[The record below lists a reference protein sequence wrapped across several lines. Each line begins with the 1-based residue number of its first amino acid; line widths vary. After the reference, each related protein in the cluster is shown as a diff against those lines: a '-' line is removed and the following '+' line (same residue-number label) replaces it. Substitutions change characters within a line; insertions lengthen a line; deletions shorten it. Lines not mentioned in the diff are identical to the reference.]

1 MRIGVAKEIKNNE
14 FRVGLTPAGAH
25 ALVEAGHEVF
35 VEKGAGL
42 GSFIEDSE
50 YEAVGAKIVADKKK
64 MFDDSEMIIKVKEPI
79 AEEYDLF
86 HEGQILYTYL
96 HLAAEPALTEALL
109 KHKVISIAY
118 ETVLGRDGRS
128 LPLLQPMSEVAGRMS
143 IQVAAHFLEKING
156 GKGKLMG
163 GVAGVQPAKVTI
175 VGGGTVG
182 TNAAKM
188 AVGMGAIVTVID
200 NNLDRLRQLDDI
212 FGARVHTL
220 ASNPLNIAQSVK
232 EADVVIGSVLI
243 PGAKT
248 PQLITTEMVKEMSP
262 GSVIVDVAIDQGG
275 AVQSVDGPTTHDDP
289 VRMKFG
295 VVHYSVANMPGA
307 VANTSTYALT
317 NATLPYAIAIANK
330 GWKQALKDDKGLA
343 NGLNTL
349 DGHVT
354 FKGVADALNKEYKDA
369 NDLLK

>member
-25 ALVEAGHEVF
+25 ALVEAGHTVF
-35 VEKGAGL
+35 VEKGAGE
-42 GSFIEDSE
+42 GSFITDAE
-50 YEAVGAKIVADKKK
+50 YEEVGAKIIADKKQL
-64 MFDDSEMIIKVKEPI
+64 FDDSDMIIKVKEPI

-96 HLAAEPALTEALL
+96 HLAPEPELTDALL
-109 KHKVISIAY
+109 RHKVVGIAY

-163 GVAGVQPAKVTI
+163 GVAGVLPAKVTI

-188 AVGMGAIVTVID
+188 AVGMGADVTIID
-200 NNLDRLRQLDDI
+200 NNLNRLRELDDI
-212 FGARVHTL
+212 FGARVKTL

-232 EADVVIGSVLI
+232 DSDVVIGSVLI

-248 PQLITTEMVKEMSP
+248 PQLITTEMVKEMAP

-275 AVQSVDGPTTHDDP
+275 AVQSVDGPTTHEDP
-289 VRMKFG
+289 VRIKFG

-307 VANTSTYALT
+307 VANTSTFALT

-330 GWKQALKDDKGLA
+330 GWKQAVIDDKGLA
-343 NGLNTL
+343 NGINTL

-354 FKGVADALNKEYKDA
+354 FKGVADALNLEYKPLDE
-369 NDLLK
+369 LL

>member
-25 ALVEAGHEVF
+25 ALVEAGHTVF
-35 VEKGAGL
+35 VEKGAGE
-42 GSFIEDSE
+42 GSFITDAE
-50 YEAVGAKIVADKKK
+50 YEEVGAKIIADKKQL
-64 MFDDSEMIIKVKEPI
+64 FDDSDMIIKVKEPI

-96 HLAAEPALTEALL
+96 HLAPEPELTDALL
-109 KHKVISIAY
+109 RHKVVGIAY

-156 GKGKLMG
+156 SKGKLMG
-163 GVAGVQPAKVTI
+163 GVAGVLPAKVTI

-188 AVGMGAIVTVID
+188 AVGMGADVTIID
-200 NNLDRLRQLDDI
+200 NNLNRLRELDDI
-212 FGARVHTL
+212 FGARVKTL

-232 EADVVIGSVLI
+232 DSDVVIGSVLI

-248 PQLITTEMVKEMSP
+248 PQLITTEMVKEMAP

-275 AVQSVDGPTTHDDP
+275 AVQSVDGPTTHEDP
-289 VRMKFG
+289 VRIKFG

-307 VANTSTYALT
+307 VANTSTFALT

-330 GWKQALKDDKGLA
+330 GWKQAVIDDKGLA
-343 NGLNTL
+343 NGINTL

-354 FKGVADALNKEYKDA
+354 FKGVADALNLEYKPLDE
-369 NDLLK
+369 LL

>member
-25 ALVEAGHEVF
+25 ALVEAGHTVF
-35 VEKGAGL
+35 VEKGAGE
-42 GSFIEDSE
+42 GSFITDAE
-50 YEAVGAKIVADKKK
+50 YKEVGAKIIADKKQL
-64 MFDDSEMIIKVKEPI
+64 FDDSDMIIKVKEPI

-96 HLAAEPALTEALL
+96 HLAPEPELTDALL
-109 KHKVISIAY
+109 RHKVVGIAY

-188 AVGMGAIVTVID
+188 AVGMGADVTIID
-200 NNLDRLRQLDDI
+200 NNLNRLRELDDI
-212 FGARVHTL
+212 FGARVKTL

-232 EADVVIGSVLI
+232 DSDVVIGSVLI

-248 PQLITTEMVKEMSP
+248 PQLITTEMVKEMAP

-275 AVQSVDGPTTHDDP
+275 AVQSVDGPTTHEDP
-289 VRMKFG
+289 VRIKFG

-307 VANTSTYALT
+307 VANTSTFALT

-330 GWKQALKDDKGLA
+330 GWKQAVIDDKGLA
-343 NGLNTL
+343 NGINTL

-354 FKGVADALNKEYKDA
+354 FKGVADALNLEYKPLDE
-369 NDLLK
+369 LL

>member
-25 ALVEAGHEVF
+25 ALIEAGHEVM
-35 VEKGAGL
+35 VEKSAGE
-42 GSFIEDSE
+42 GSFIPDSE
-50 YEAVGAKIVADKKK
+50 YEAVGAKIVADRKKL
-64 MFDDSEMIIKVKEPI
+64 FDDAEMIIKVKEPI

-86 HEGQILYTYL
+86 HEGQILFTYL
-96 HLAAEPALTEALL
+96 HLAAEPELTASLL
-109 KHKVISIAY
+109 KNKVVGIAY
-118 ETVLGRDGRS
+118 ETVVGRDGRS

-143 IQVAAHFLEKING
+143 IQVAARFLEKIHG

-163 GVAGVQPAKVTI
+163 GVAGVLPAKVCI

-188 AVGMGAIVTVID
+188 AVGMGAEVTIID
-200 NNLDRLRQLDDI
+200 NNLNRLRELDDI

-220 ASNPLNIAQSVK
+220 ASNPLNIAQAVK
-232 EADVVIGSVLI
+232 ESDVVIGSVLI

-248 PQLITTEMVKEMSP
+248 PQLVTTEMVKQMSP

-275 AVQSVDGPTTHDDP
+275 AVQSVDGPTTHEDP
-289 VRMKFG
+289 VRIKYD

-317 NATLPYAIAIANK
+317 NATLPYALAIANK
-330 GWKQALKDDKGLA
+330 GWQKAIADDAGLA
-343 NGLNTL
+343 EGVNTL
-349 DGHVT
+349 DGHCT
-354 FKGVADALNKEYKDA
+354 FRGVAEALQLEYKPVSE
-369 NDLLK
+369 LI